1 MQNAIHTMVE
11 SPTRTVIIGP
21 GQPFAII
28 GERINPT
35 GRKKLAAEMLAGDF
49 SRVAADALA
58 QVKAGAHILD
68 VNAGVPSA
76 EPHKVEPELM
86 VRAIEM
92 VQSVTDVPLS
102 IDSSV
107 VPALIAGI
115 KAAHGRPLVNSVT
128 GEDDRLETI
137 LPVVAEYGLPVIGIC
152 NDESGI
158 SYDPYVRLEVARKI
172 VERAERYGIPR
183 SDVLLDP
190 LAMPVGAVNSAGH
203 DLFTLVRLIRAEL
216 GCNTVCG
223 ASNISF
229 GLPNRHL
236 LDATFVPMAIAAG
249 MTCAITNPVNTQVR
263 HAIYAADALMGND
276 PSCMRYL
283 SAMREAA
290 AGEQAAGTAGGN
302 GQPAAGPGDDRRSA
316 REARRAARA
325 ARADGSPEG
334 ARGEDGAA

>member
-1 MQNAIHTMVE
+1 MHTVVQ
-11 SPTRTVIIGP
+11 SPTRTVLIGP
-21 GQPFAII
+21 EQPFVII

-49 SRVAADALA
+49 SRVASDALA

-76 EPHKVEPELM
+76 EPQRVEPELL
-86 VRAIEM
+86 VRAIET
-92 VQSVTDVPLS
+92 VQAVTDVPLS

-115 KAAHGRPLVNSVT
+115 QAAHGRPIVNSVT

-137 LPVVAEYGLPVIGIC
+137 LPVVAEYNCAVIGIC

-158 SYDPYVRLEVARKI
+158 SYDPKVRLGVARKI
-172 VERAERYGIPR
+172 VERAERYGIR
-183 SDVLLDP
+183 REDVLLDP
-190 LAMPVGAVNSAGH
+190 LAMPVGAVNSAGA
-203 DLFTLVRLIRAEL
+203 DLFALVRLIREEL

-236 LDATFVPMAIAAG
+236 VDATFVPMAIAAG
-249 MTCAITNPVNTQVR
+249 MTCAITNPVNAQVR
-263 HAIYAADALMGND
+263 HAIYAADVLMGHD
-276 PSCMRYL
+276 ESCLRYL

-290 AGEQAAGTAGGN
+290 AQEPTAGN
-302 GQPAAGPGDDRRSA
+302 GSASASAGGERRSA

-325 ARADGSPEG
+325 ARSDS
-334 ARGEDGAA
+334 

>member
-1 MQNAIHTMVE
+1 MQTVVK
-11 SPTRTVIIGP
+11 SPTRTVLIGP
-21 GQPFAII
+21 GQPFVII

-49 SRVAADALA
+49 SRVASDALA

-68 VNAGVPSA
+68 VNAGVPNA
-76 EPHKVEPELM
+76 EPHRVEPELM
-86 VRAIEM
+86 VRAIET
-92 VQSVTDVPLS
+92 VQSVTDAPLS

-115 KAAHGRPLVNSVT
+115 KAAHGRPIVNSVT
-128 GEDDRLETI
+128 GEDERLETI
-137 LPVVAEYGLPVIGIC
+137 LPVVAEYRLPVIGIC

-158 SYDPYVRLEVARKI
+158 SFDPLVRLGVARKI
-172 VERAERYGIPR
+172 VERAARYGIPAE
-183 SDVLLDP
+183 DVLLDP

-203 DLFTLVRLIRAEL
+203 DLFTLVRLIRDEL

-236 LDATFVPMAIAAG
+236 IDATFVPMAIAAG
-249 MTCAITNPVNTQVR
+249 MTCAITNPVNAQVR
-263 HAIYAADALMGND
+263 HAIYAADVLMGND
-276 PSCMRYL
+276 PSCTRYL

-290 AGEQAAGTAGGN
+290 TAQAAQAAQGGPGN
-302 GQPAAGPGDDRRSA
+302 GGAPAATPGEERRSA

-325 ARADGSPEG
+325 ARTESAGSSDPAG
-334 ARGEDGAA
+334 A